1 MFASEN
7 ALLKRG
13 FVVAAQNTSS
23 SSSRRTNAVHV
34 KRHPRRRQSRK
45 NERSSKTLV
54 VTNMAKPPSNSAVSN
69 IRVEKSEVK
78 PGCVVELSVA
88 VPMDVLAI
96 SYENAIDEA
105 VAQAEIPGF
114 EAPKKKD
121 GSRKKSDTKRP
132 PMNMLL
138 KAVGKDTFLQLCIED
153 TLQNTLP
160 QAMQF
165 VAKEAIQ
172 DSETIATTPRQLA
185 EAFGGPECTPS
196 KELEYVIKFGGDV
209 RQPGERRNR

>member
-1 MFASEN
+1 M
-7 ALLKRG
+7 
-13 FVVAAQNTSS
+13 AAQNTSS
-23 SSSRRTNAVHV
+23 SSSRRTNARVHV
-34 KRHPRRRQSRK
+34 KRHPRRRQSHK

-114 EAPKKKD
+114 EAPKKKT
-121 GSRKKSDTKRP
+121 GRERK
-132 PMNMLL
+132 
-138 KAVGKDTFLQLCIED
+138 
-153 TLQNTLP
+153 
-160 QAMQF
+160 
-165 VAKEAIQ
+165 
-172 DSETIATTPRQLA
+172 
-185 EAFGGPECTPS
+185 
-196 KELEYVIKFGGDV
+196 VI
-209 RQPGERRNR
+209 RRDHR

>member
-1 MFASEN
+1 
-7 ALLKRG
+7 
-13 FVVAAQNTSS
+13 
-23 SSSRRTNAVHV
+23 
-34 KRHPRRRQSRK
+34 
-45 NERSSKTLV
+45 
-54 VTNMAKPPSNSAVSN
+54 MAKPPSNSAVSN

-121 GSRKKSDTKRP
+121 GSRKKTDTKRP

-196 KELEYVIKFGGDV
+196 KELEYVIKICVQHDKSGIAI
-209 RQPGERRNR
+209 